1 MATKR
6 VLPAVTLV
14 LGGARSGKSLYAER
28 CIKNISQQPVYIATA
43 EPGDPEMIKRIK
55 RHRERRGSSWQ
66 TVEESIDLVGVLKM
80 HRKSAI
86 LVDCLTL
93 WLTNLILADYDV
105 EESLSKLALELRQ
118 AEGSVFLVSNEV
130 GSGIMPENA
139 LARKFCDVA
148 GQMNQIIA
156 SEAASVVLVTA
167 GIPQLLK
174 VPQEV

>member
-1 MATKR
+1 M
-6 VLPAVTLV
+6 
-14 LGGARSGKSLYAER
+14 LGGARSGKSRYAER
-28 CIKNISQQPVYIATA
+28 CIEKISQQPVYIATA

-55 RHRERRGSSWQ
+55 RHQERRGPIWQ
-66 TVEESIDLVGVLKM
+66 TVEEPIDLVSVLKA

-86 LVDCLTL
+86 LIDCLTL
-93 WLTNLILADYDV
+93 WLTNLILADHDV
-105 EESLSKLALELRQ
+105 EGSVSKLALELRQ

-156 SEAASVVLVTA
+156 SKASSVVLVTA

-174 VPQEV
+174 AP